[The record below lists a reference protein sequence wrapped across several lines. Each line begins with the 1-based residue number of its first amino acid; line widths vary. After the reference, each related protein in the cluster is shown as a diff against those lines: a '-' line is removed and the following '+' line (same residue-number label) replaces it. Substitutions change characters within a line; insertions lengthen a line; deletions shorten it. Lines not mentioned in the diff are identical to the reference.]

1 MKTLCGSYV
10 DLRNPLLCNMC
21 SRSIQTMQSTPI
33 QDWAGLEYVYDS
45 YLQVISTLSTNILD
59 MYVVTAEADLIL

>member
-1 MKTLCGSYV
+1 
-10 DLRNPLLCNMC
+10 MC
-21 SRSIQTMQSTPI
+21 SQSIQPMQSTPI
-33 QDWAGLEYVYDS
+33 QDWAGMEYVYDS